1 MYTRMKTQGKYLFRP
16 EVLSSLDGSMALE
29 LVMDLE
35 ACNSC
40 ILRRGTAAPGN
51 LLSGAA
57 WKLYGRWVAPRSVNC
72 IVLFSYQQGF
82 LPALS
87 HGLYG
92 IGGRGNIIN
101 AGLT

>member
-57 WKLYGRWVAPRSVNC
+57 
-72 IVLFSYQQGF
+72 
-82 LPALS
+82 
-87 HGLYG
+87 
-92 IGGRGNIIN
+92 
-101 AGLT
+101 